1 MKATIVHVCETL
13 GKGGLENTV
22 RNLILN
28 FNQDQFQ
35 QQVICRIEGG
45 FVAEALRR
53 ATIPVQILDKR
64 KFTPRLF
71 RTALDRISFDPK
83 TTIIHGH
90 GFISVSSEMIYSK
103 FLGAKGVV
111 VHVQNIV
118 QQLTLKQILKKT
130 ILDRVTNQFIA
141 VSDDVASSLRRV
153 KVSNIT
159 TIKNSADSSG
169 WTFMARPKN
178 QHLGFPSN
186 AFVLGMVGRVV
197 KRKGFDLFL
206 DIITGI
212 KDVYG
217 VIVGDGEYYPEVK
230 RIIDRRNLSSKIKC
244 FDFQAKLQDYYQLLD
259 ALFLYSVREGLPLA
273 ILESQAVGVPCFGN
287 EVGGIGEVVKDGY
300 NGYLISNTLLSEINN
315 RIQNIKNNRDTL
327 RRNARAT
334 IEKEF
339 SLTRQVE
346 TIERMYHAILGL
358 PRG

>member
-1 MKATIVHVCETL
+1 M
-13 GKGGLENTV
+13 
-22 RNLILN
+22 
-28 FNQDQFQ
+28 
-35 QQVICRIEGG
+35 
-45 FVAEALRR
+45 RR
-53 ATIPVQILDKR
+53 ETIPVQILDKR

-90 GFISVSSEMIYSK
+90 GFLSVSSEMIYSK

-118 QQLTLKQILKKT
+118 PQLTLKQILKKT

-197 KRKGFDLFL
+197 KYKGFDLFL

-259 ALFLYSVREGLPLA
+259 ALFLYSLHEGGPLVL
-273 ILESQAVGVPCFGN
+273 LESQAVGVPYLGN
-287 EVGGIGEVVKDGY
+287 EVGYVGEVVENGH
-300 NGYLISNTLLSEINN
+300 NGYLIDNTNLSEINQ
-315 RIQNIKNNRDTL
+315 RIQDIKTNRDRL
-327 RRNARAT
+327 RKNCRPI
-334 IEKEF
+334 IEKGF
-339 SLTRQVE
+339 SLRQQMKA
-346 TIERMYHAILGL
+346 IEHLYNSILGL
-358 PRG
+358 PRGRYSSSCYR